1 MTKANWEQ
9 SSIEVVVLV
18 EHYFMLLAQGEE
30 LKLFIVAESVVFVK
44 GQRRD
49 AYYRNDPSKYG
60 LTLYSVTNLQHYL

>member
-1 MTKANWEQ
+1 
-9 SSIEVVVLV
+9 
-18 EHYFMLLAQGEE
+18 MLLAQGEE